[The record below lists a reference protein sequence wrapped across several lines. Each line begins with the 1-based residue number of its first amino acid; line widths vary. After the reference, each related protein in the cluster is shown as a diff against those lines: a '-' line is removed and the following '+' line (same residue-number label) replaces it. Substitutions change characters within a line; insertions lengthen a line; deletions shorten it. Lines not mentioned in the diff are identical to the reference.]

1 MKQPMVSII
10 VPVYNGYSFLRECLQ
25 SLLAQSY
32 ADFEIVIVN
41 DGSTDGTS
49 DLLKDYESYKNI
61 TICHLSKNCGEAAAM
76 NVGIQIATGE
86 FIAKMDADDISLPD
100 RLSLQVAALESDPS
114 LVLIGTQVE
123 VFGSGE
129 ESTTD
134 LFHTDD
140 RIKCAILVGSGNLVV
155 GSAMWRRDWFIQKG
169 IWWNASLPSA
179 RDLRFLSDAMLAG
192 AKFAN
197 LPQTLYRYRVH
208 GANASYQ
215 MEAVCQSSRSTRAIL
230 LRALY
235 PSLDE
240 SALRNLVPILEIQFG
255 DAHFNDVNALSMAE
269 KTLSHMREESASLY
283 GENRH
288 VLGEYISQWI
298 LYVQQRNIVLQ
309 AK

>member
-1 MKQPMVSII
+1 MKQPLVSII
-10 VPVYNGYSFLRECLQ
+10 VPVYNGYSFLRECIQ
-25 SLLAQSY
+25 SLLTQSFT
-32 ADFEIVIVN
+32 DFEIVIVN

-49 DLLKDYESYKNI
+49 DLLKDYENFKNVV
-61 TICHLSKNCGEAAAM
+61 ICHLSKNGGEAAAM
-76 NVGIQIATGE
+76 NVGIQIAKGE

-100 RLSLQVAALESDPS
+100 RLSLQVAALVSDPS
-114 LVLIGTQVE
+114 LVMVGTQAQ
-123 VFGSGE
+123 VFGTCE

-134 LFHTDD
+134 LFLADD
-140 RIKCAILVGSGNLVV
+140 RIKCAILVGSGNLIV

-169 IWWNASLPSA
+169 IWWNTSLPSA

-192 AKFAN
+192 AKFSN
-197 LPQTLYRYRVH
+197 LPQTLYRYRIH

-215 MEAVCQSSRSTRAIL
+215 TEAVWQSSRSTRAVV

-240 SALRNLVPILEIQFG
+240 NAILNLVPILEIQFG
-255 DAHFNDVNALSMAE
+255 DAHFHDVNALCMAE
-269 KTLSHMREESASLY
+269 KALAHMREETDSLY

-288 VLGEYISQWI
+288 VLSEYIDQWVSYI
-298 LYVQQRNIVLQ
+298 QQRNRYLQ